1 MTDQTMQFQA
11 EVAKLLH
18 IVTHSL
24 YSDKEIFLRELI
36 SNASDACDKLR
47 YAALT
52 QGNLLA
58 EDAELQV
65 RITPDAKAGILTI
78 ADNGIGMNR
87 DELVENLGT
96 IARSG
101 TEAFSRQL
109 EEAAKAAKA
118 NGDTTA
124 DGGKKDGGRKDR
136 PSEAGQLIGQ
146 FGVGFYSAFMVADKV
161 TVISRKAGEDQG
173 WRWESDGSG
182 SYTIGEAEA
191 AGRGTSIQLHIAK
204 AQKEFLEADRLRT
217 VIKTYSD
224 HISLPVILVD
234 AAKAE
239 GEEGREEQV
248 NAAGALWTR
257 PKSEISEEQYREF
270 YHHVGR
276 AFDDPWLTVH
286 AHVEGKLDFTLLLF
300 VPSRRPFDLFDPDRR
315 HGVKLFVRRVFITDD
330 CEGLVP
336 PWLRFLRG
344 VVDSADLPLNVSRE
358 MLQNN
363 PLVAKIRST
372 LQKRVLRE
380 LERRAEKEPEAYA
393 AFWES
398 FGPVLKEG
406 LYEDREARDSLLKL
420 ARFQSSGR
428 DGLVSLADYV
438 AGMKEGQ
445 EAIYTISGESLEVL
459 RRSPQ
464 LEGFRAKGVE
474 VLLLTDAVDDFW
486 QNSVP
491 DFDGKPFRSITRGA
505 ADLGGIK
512 GVGKDDA
519 GDADAGKPEKVEGAA
534 LGTLIAALKQSLGD
548 EVKDV
553 RETDRLTDSA
563 VCLVAGDADL
573 DMHLARMLKQ
583 HQRLDEAPVRIL
595 EINPGHPLIRRLA
608 DRAGEPGG
616 AEALEDAAH
625 LLLDQARIL
634 EGESLPD
641 PAAFARRLTAVMTQG
656 VA

>member
-24 YSDKEIFLRELI
+24 YSEKEIFLRELI

-52 QGNLLA
+52 QGDLLA
-58 EDAELQV
+58 EDSELRV
-65 RITPDAKAGILTI
+65 RIVPDAKAGTLTI
-78 ADNGIGMNR
+78 SDNGIGMNR
-87 DELVENLGT
+87 DDLVENLGT

-109 EEAAKAAKA
+109 EEAAKAAQAAGKQADDKGKA
-118 NGDTTA
+118 GTKST
-124 DGGKKDGGRKDR
+124 
-136 PSEAGQLIGQ
+136 EAGQLIGQ

-161 TVISRKAGEDQG
+161 TVTSRKAGDAQG
-173 WRWESDGSG
+173 WRWESEGTG
-182 SYTIGEAEA
+182 SYTIGEAEDLP
-191 AGRGTSIQLHIAK
+191 RGTSIQLHIAK
-204 AQKEFLEADRLRT
+204 AQKEFLEPTRLRT

-234 AAKAE
+234 PAKGE
-239 GEEGREEQV
+239 EEEGREEQV

-257 PKSEISEEQYREF
+257 PKSEIGEEQYREF

-380 LERRAEKEPEAYA
+380 LERKAEKEPDAYA
-393 AFWES
+393 EFWDS

-420 ARFQSSGR
+420 ARFQSSEH
-428 DGLVSLADYV
+428 DGLISLADYV

-445 EAIYTISGESLEVL
+445 EAIYTISGESLEAL

-464 LEGFRAKGVE
+464 LEGFRAKGVD

-491 DFDGKPFRSITRGA
+491 DFDGKPFRSITRGN
-505 ADLGGIK
+505 ADLGAIK
-512 GVGKDDA
+512 GKT
-519 GDADAGKPEKVEGAA
+519 ADAAGEDEAKAEKVEGAA
-534 LGTLIAALKQSLGD
+534 LGTLIAALKQSLG
-548 EVKDV
+548 EAVKDV

-583 HQRLDEAPVRIL
+583 HQRLDEAPARIL

-608 DRAGEPGG
+608 DRAGEAGG

>member
-52 QGNLLA
+52 APELLT
-58 EDAELQV
+58 EDTELKV
-65 RITPDAKAGILTI
+65 RIAPDPKAGTLTI
-78 ADNGIGMNR
+78 AYNGIGMNR

-109 EEAAKAAKA
+109 EEAAREAGKEES
-118 NGDTTA
+118 
-124 DGGKKDGGRKDR
+124 GKKGA
-136 PSEAGQLIGQ
+136 EAGRLIGQ

-161 TVISRKAGEDQG
+161 TVTSRKAGEDQA
-173 WRWESDGSG
+173 WRWESDGTG
-182 SYTIGEAEA
+182 SYTIGEADE
-191 AGRGTSIQLHIAK
+191 GQRGTTIVLHLTK
-204 AQKEFLEADRLRT
+204 AQKEFLEPARLRT

-234 AAKAE
+234 PEKAADA
-239 GEEGREEQV
+239 EGREEQV
-248 NAAGALWTR
+248 NAAGALWAR

-276 AFDDPWLTVH
+276 AFDDPWLTLH
-286 AHVEGKLDFTLLLF
+286 AHVEGKLDYTLLLF

-344 VVDSADLPLNVSRE
+344 VVDSSDLPLNVSRE

-363 PLVAKIRST
+363 PLVAKIRAT

-380 LERRAEKEPEAYA
+380 LERKAEKAPDDYA
-393 AFWES
+393 TFWEA

-406 LYEDREARDSLLKL
+406 LYEDRDAQESLLKL
-420 ARFQSSGR
+420 ARFHSSER
-428 DGLVSLADYV
+428 EGLVSLADYV
-438 AGMKEGQ
+438 AAMKEGQ
-445 EAIYTISGESLEVL
+445 NAIYTISGESLEAL

-486 QNSVP
+486 QNTVTE
-491 DFDGKPFRSITRGA
+491 FDGKPFQSVTRGA
-505 ADLGGIK
+505 ADLGEIK
-512 GVGKDDA
+512 GKATAEGEA
-519 GDADAGKPEKVEGAA
+519 EEAKPEKVEGAA
-534 LGTLIAALKQSLGD
+534 LGTLIAALKQNLGD
-548 EVKDV
+548 AVKDV

-583 HQRLDEAPVRIL
+583 HQRLDAAPARIL

-608 DRAGEPGG
+608 ERAGEPGG
-616 AEALEDAAH
+616 SDALADAAH

-634 EGESLPD
+634 EGETLPD
-641 PAAFARRLTAVMTQG
+641 PAAFARRMTAVMTQG
-656 VA
+656 VG